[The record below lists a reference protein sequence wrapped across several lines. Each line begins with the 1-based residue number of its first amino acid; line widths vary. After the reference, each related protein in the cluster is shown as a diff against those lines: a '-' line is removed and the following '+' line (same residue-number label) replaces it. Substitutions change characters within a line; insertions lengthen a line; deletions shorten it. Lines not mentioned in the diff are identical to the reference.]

1 MALFRRDTSRQVL
14 LTLVPNDGFPRDR
27 TTREPAKQ
35 EPKDH
40 SVSKV
45 FQKTVCDSR
54 VSEESVI
61 KTSSMA
67 SWTRKDSTA
76 WTISVQ
82 GPAKKVRK
90 ARA

>member
-40 SVSKV
+40 
-45 FQKTVCDSR
+45 
-54 VSEESVI
+54 
-61 KTSSMA
+61 
-67 SWTRKDSTA
+67 
-76 WTISVQ
+76 
-82 GPAKKVRK
+82 
-90 ARA
+90 